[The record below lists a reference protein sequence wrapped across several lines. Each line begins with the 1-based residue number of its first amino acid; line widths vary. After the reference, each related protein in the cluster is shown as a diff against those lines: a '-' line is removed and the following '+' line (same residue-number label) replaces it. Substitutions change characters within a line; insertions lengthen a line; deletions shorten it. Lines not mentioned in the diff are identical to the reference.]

1 MKKVTMQDIADRLN
15 ITKNSVSQALGN
27 KNGVSE
33 QTKLAVFKMADE
45 LGYKYKKEIAREV
58 VKEKFALL
66 ATSFALSQR
75 SFFGEIIDNM
85 KQSIIAHQGELVI
98 FPV

>member
-33 QTKLAVFKMADE
+33 QTKLAV
-45 LGYKYKKEIAREV
+45 LNG
-58 VKEKFALL
+58 
-66 ATSFALSQR
+66 
-75 SFFGEIIDNM
+75 
-85 KQSIIAHQGELVI
+85 
-98 FPV
+98 

>member
-33 QTKLAVFKMADE
+33 KTKLAVFKMADE
-45 LGYKYKKEIAREV
+45 LGYHYKKEIAREV
-58 VKEKFALL
+58 IKKRFALV
-66 ATSFALSQR
+66 ASSFALAQK
-75 SFFGEIIDNM
+75 SFLEKSFR
-85 KQSIIAHQGELVI
+85 A
-98 FPV
+98 